1 MKRLPSLP
9 TWTIPGLGVLCL
21 LLLTDGNA
29 QVERPIG
36 INFSGVHDYS
46 TELVF
51 TDAFKQARTWIT
63 FNADGSGPWSTGG
76 SIPLNEQGYPL
87 RIPYDDGVN
96 PPQAIRTL
104 MLWDIGDAAPTGM
117 YRLVAEGTGTIQLR
131 FGLNATLQCPVDTL
145 LYTEGQ
151 VALEILASEEGDP
164 IRNIQFIYPDYVD
177 TYQEKT
183 FTDEFL
189 AFATDFQVFRFM
201 DWLRTNGATIS
212 SWSDRTPGDYYSQSQ
227 SNGVAW
233 EYIVELCNLLE
244 KDPWICIPHRA
255 DDNYISELA
264 QFLDENLAE
273 DLTLYLEYSNEV
285 WNGQFLQNSE
295 AAQFAADLGYTGE
308 SWERTW
314 KYTAKRSADIFR
326 LFSEVFE
333 DERLVKIIPS
343 QAANSWLSN
352 QIITFFNDPFYNPSE
367 ESADALAIA
376 PYFAGRVAND
386 IVDEGLVA
394 SITTAE
400 IIERMENS
408 LEESYNWM
416 SANAEVAN
424 QHALRLMTYEGG
436 QHLVGTGASVN
447 NDALTE
453 KLVTANRD
461 AAMQDLYCQYFDH
474 WYETHGDLFANFS
487 SHYRA
492 NRYGSWGIKE
502 TMQDV
507 ENPKYLGL
515 QECVVSYN
523 FEVTGVGEALQND
536 QYTIFPNPS
545 QDIIRVSQVD
555 GSESVLHLTLVDA
568 FGRVVRQTRPGSQS
582 LSVVGLAAGWYVLL
596 IDDTQRESRA
606 RKRVLVLE

>member
-1 MKRLPSLP
+1 MKHLFSVSAY
-9 TWTIPGLGVLCL
+9 TIPGLAVFCL
-21 LLLTDGNA
+21 LLLTDVQA

-51 TDAFKQARTWIT
+51 TDAFKQARSWIS
-63 FNADGSGPWSTGG
+63 FNADGSGPWSTGV
-76 SIPLNEQGYPL
+76 SVPLNEQGYPV

-104 MLWDIGDAAPTGM
+104 MLWDVGDAAPAGM

-151 VALEILASEEGDP
+151 VALEILASEEEDP
-164 IRNIQFIYPDYVD
+164 IRNIRFIYPNYID

-189 AFATDFQVFRFM
+189 AFASDFQVFRFM

-273 DLTLYLEYSNEV
+273 DLTIYLEYSNEV

-295 AAQFAADLGYTGE
+295 AAQFAADLDYSGE
-308 SWERTW
+308 PWERTW

-352 QIITFFNDPFYNPSE
+352 QIITFFNDPFYNPSG

-394 SITTAE
+394 SISTAE

-408 LEESYNWM
+408 LEESYEWM
-416 SANAEVAN
+416 SANAQVAD
-424 QHALRLMTYEGG
+424 QQALRLMTYEGG
-436 QHLVGTGASVN
+436 QHLVGTGANVN
-447 NDALTE
+447 NDALTA
-453 KLVTANRD
+453 KLVAANRD
-461 AAMQDLYCQYFDH
+461 AGMQDLYCQYFDH
-474 WYETHGDLFANFS
+474 WYENHGGLFANFS

-502 TMQDV
+502 TMQDI
-507 ENPKYLGL
+507 ENPKYVGL
-515 QECVVSYN
+515 QECVFSYN
-523 FEVTGVGEALQND
+523 LDVSGVGETFQSD
-536 QYTIFPNPS
+536 HYTIFPNPT
-545 QDIIRVSQVD
+545 QDGINISNAAGIRSTVQ
-555 GSESVLHLTLVDA
+555 LTLVDA
-568 FGRVVRQTRPGSQS
+568 FGRMVRQATPGSPQ
-582 LSVVGLAAGWYVLL
+582 LSVAGLAPGWYILV
-596 IDDTQRESRA
+596 IDDRQQEFRSRA
-606 RKRVLVLE
+606 RVLVLE